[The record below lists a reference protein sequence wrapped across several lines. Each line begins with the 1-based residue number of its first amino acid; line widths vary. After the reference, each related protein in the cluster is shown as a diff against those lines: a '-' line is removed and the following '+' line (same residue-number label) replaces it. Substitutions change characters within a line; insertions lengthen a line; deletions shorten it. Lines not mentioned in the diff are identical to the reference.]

1 MKSVWDLLEIPPGSD
16 RDTIRRAYAKKL
28 RVTQPEDDPEGFK
41 RLREAYE
48 AALDQHDYAVRWAEF
63 DDHEESWPGEVAAE
77 PAALD
82 WGAAP
87 KPVTMAEPTDAGVE
101 PEIDA
106 MLAAREEE
114 LAALRAAMDGL
125 DTALRG
131 PWRPADAVLEERLK
145 DILRSPAMGEIRVR
159 DDVEPWLADLLAS
172 TIPHSDA
179 VLLQSIEA
187 FGWGRDGQYGRGVS
201 WSVSVVLGR
210 LDEWRII
217 EGLNHHSHAY
227 HAAWRS
233 LTRPPG
239 AWWSWRIAAFRPNVI
254 GGVETLLG
262 EHGDVAPGLHHSFK
276 AESVER
282 WKRFLAKP
290 RLTLGMLAMIPI
302 VFLAT
307 LWLGY
312 AVAGSGVVG
321 QAWVIGGTAAIG
333 FATPLIILFTLSRW
347 RLRWQARP
355 APPRWQREGWLAAY
369 AALALIAM
377 LLPRPSWPALIALP
391 AILVAAWAY
400 VAAPRTEPGPLA
412 LGRSVTMVAVAVF
425 FSFAALDQLTPAET
439 FAIGTMAALLVYL
452 RLAAW
457 PATRV
462 AIENLLWQHRE
473 WIILAGV
480 VAGLA
485 AAGGIWWLRSL
496 WQPTPIFYPVA
507 LAAIMLAPLV
517 GAPHRGPGPS
527 RVIASTLLLLAFFS
541 ALGASLPSN
550 APGGAAG
557 SAAEAD
563 MARMETE
570 IPGFSQVRRGN
581 PALFDAIG
589 AVMVRYRSG
598 GITRDRANGDIAGLV
613 NAAFRERL
621 PDAQTRLLVEWL
633 GTRLDRL
640 KALRKTAPALCAS
653 AEAPLDDDSV
663 PEPIRQRARAQIYE
677 IAASPPASPE
687 ELRAGRPITGAMLAR
702 RASAAL
708 GVDPKTLFDRLDG
721 KRGDMAACDARIAF
735 TQAMLDSDR
744 GDDIAATLR
753 QELGRTRDAKPAP
766 SRGKAQ
772 PALTRS

>member
-1 MKSVWDLLEIPPGSD
+1 MKSVWYLLEIPRGSD
-16 RDTIRRAYAKKL
+16 RDTIRRAYARKL

-63 DDHEESWPGEVAAE
+63 DENDESWSEEEATEPG
-77 PAALD
+77 PLD

-87 KPVTMAEPTDAGVE
+87 QPASGSEPADTVAEPE
-101 PEIDA
+101 LDA

-114 LAALRAAMDGL
+114 LAVLRAAMGGL
-125 DTALRG
+125 EAGLRG
-131 PWRPADAVLEERLK
+131 PWRPADAVLEERLNE
-145 DILRSPAMGEIRVR
+145 ILRSPAMGEIRIR

-187 FGWGRDGQYGRGVS
+187 FGWGRDGHYARGVS

-262 EHGDVAPGLHHSFK
+262 EHGEVAPGLHHSFK

-282 WKRFLAKP
+282 WQTFLAKP

-312 AVAGSGVVG
+312 AVAGSGVAG

-333 FATPLIILFTLSRW
+333 FATPLVILFTLSRW
-347 RLRWQARP
+347 RLRWQAQPGR
-355 APPRWQREGWLAAY
+355 PRWQREGWLAAY

-377 LLPRPSWPALIALP
+377 LLPRPSWPALIVLP
-391 AILVAAWAY
+391 AILVATWAY
-400 VAAPRTEPGPLA
+400 VAAPRTEPNPLA
-412 LGRSVTMVAVAVF
+412 LGRGVTMVAMAGF
-425 FSFAALDQLTPAET
+425 FSLAALDRLAPAEA
-439 FAIGTMAALLVYL
+439 FAIGTMAALLAYL

-457 PATRV
+457 PATRA

-473 WIILAGV
+473 WIILGTV
-480 VAGLA
+480 IAGLA

-496 WQPTPIFYPVA
+496 WQPVPIFYPVA
-507 LAAIMLAPLV
+507 LAAIMLTPLV

-527 RVIASTLLLLAFFS
+527 RLIASVLLLLAFFS
-541 ALGASLPSN
+541 ALGASLPANS
-550 APGGAAG
+550 PGGTAS

-581 PALFDAIG
+581 PDLFDTIS

-598 GITRDRANGDIAGLV
+598 TITRDRANGDIAGLV
-613 NAAFRERL
+613 SAAFRERL
-621 PDAQTRLLVEWL
+621 PEAQSGLLVEWL
-633 GTRLDRL
+633 GIRMDRL

-653 AEAPLDDDSV
+653 AKAPLDDDAV
-663 PEPIRQRARAQIYE
+663 PERIRQRARAQIYE
-677 IAASPPASPE
+677 IAASPPASPD
-687 ELRAGRPITGAMLAR
+687 ELKAGKPIDGAGLAR
-702 RASAAL
+702 RAASAL

-721 KRGDMAACDARIAF
+721 KGGDIAACDARIAF

-744 GDDIAATLR
+744 DDDIAATLR
-753 QELGRTRDAKPAP
+753 QELKRTPDASPAP
-766 SRGKAQ
+766 SREKAQ